1 MKKIAVVAAASV
13 LALVGC
19 SSESDSEQT
28 TTAAEP
34 TTSEKSDTEFASV
47 GDTIPADC
55 AIGQCIGEFKIEEIL
70 ADEECKV
77 IDDFLGAPPVP
88 EGKKLIQISGIQE
101 NTTDLKDP
109 TNGELLGMS
118 LDFPQTW
125 DNDDFRNSAE
135 PFTGCVDPDGY
146 EPWGTISEK
155 GEKMRAYGAF
165 LIPSDNELLGIG
177 NSRFDLTKLRRLAPS
192 STSSTSAQDHA
203 SSEAPQPDQP
213 NAEEPAAP
221 APVEAPAA
229 EQAPP
234 VEQAPAPA
242 PVQEQAPEP
251 VIGYTEAPGQ
261 VAPHQL
267 DKTIASCGDST
278 MEIGTTF
285 FTDGTSGW
293 TQQCANQMM

>member
-1 MKKIAVVAAASV
+1 MKKMAAIVAANV
-13 LALVGC
+13 LALAGC
-19 SSESDSEQT
+19 SSESDAPDE
-28 TTAAEP
+28 TTAAANATP
-34 TTSEKSDTEFASV
+34 PEKSDNEFASV

-70 ADEECKV
+70 VDEECKV
-77 IDDFLGAPPVP
+77 IDDFLGVPPVP
-88 EGKKLIQISGIQE
+88 EGKKLIQISGVQE

-146 EPWGTISEK
+146 EPWGTISER

-177 NSRFDLTKLRRLAPS
+177 NSRFDLTKLRKPATS

-203 SSEAPQPDQP
+203 SSEAPRPGQP

-221 APVEAPAA
+221 AAVEAS
-229 EQAPP
+229 AP
-234 VEQAPAPA
+234 VQEQAPAPA

>member
-1 MKKIAVVAAASV
+1 MKKIAVVIAASV
-13 LALVGC
+13 LALAGC

-28 TTAAEP
+28 TTAAEA
-34 TTSEKSDTEFASV
+34 TTAEKNDTEFASV

-55 AIGQCIGEFKIEEIL
+55 AIGQCIGEFKVEEIL
-70 ADEECKV
+70 VDEECKV

-101 NTTDLKDP
+101 NTTDLEDP
-109 TNGELLGMS
+109 ANGELLVMA

-135 PFTGCVDPDGY
+135 PFTGCVKPDGY

-177 NSRFDLTKLRRLAPS
+177 KSRFDLTKLSVPAS
-192 STSSTSAQDHA
+192 SKSSTSAQDQT
-203 SSEAPQPDQP
+203 SSKSPQPDRP
-213 NAEEPAAP
+213 NVEEPAAP

-234 VEQAPAPA
+234 VEQDLAPA
-242 PVQEQAPEP
+242 PVQEQALEP

>member
-1 MKKIAVVAAASV
+1 MKKMAAIVAASV
-13 LALVGC
+13 LALAGC
-19 SSESDSEQT
+19 SSESDAPEE
-28 TTAAEP
+28 TTAAANA
-34 TTSEKSDTEFASV
+34 TTPEKSDNEFASV

-70 ADEECKV
+70 VDEECKV
-77 IDDFLGAPPVP
+77 IDDFLGVPPVP
-88 EGKKLIQISGIQE
+88 EGKKLIQISGVQE
-101 NTTDLKDP
+101 NTTDLTDP
-109 TNGELLGMS
+109 ANGELLSMS

-146 EPWGTISEK
+146 EPWGTVSKK

-177 NSRFDLTKLRRLAPS
+177 DSRFDLTKLRKPATS

-221 APVEAPAA
+221 AAVEAS
-229 EQAPP
+229 AP
-234 VEQAPAPA
+234 VQEQAPAPA